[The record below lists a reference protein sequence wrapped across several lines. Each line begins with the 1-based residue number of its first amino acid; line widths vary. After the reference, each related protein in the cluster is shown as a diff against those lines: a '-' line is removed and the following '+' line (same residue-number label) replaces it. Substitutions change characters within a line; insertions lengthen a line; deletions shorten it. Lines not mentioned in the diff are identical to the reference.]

1 MKYLLPAILGWIM
14 HITAYAQGYVDQDM
28 VYNVINEQVTNV
40 NSINRVNWHQ
50 YEYKDHVEGNKLG
63 NWGEFLAHI
72 DSLPGYHKEMRR
84 YIVEMSNRVTG
95 DNFKNG
101 MILLIPDSFPRDFRA
116 YSPYPFTYSPAD
128 TLPKLFIID
137 KFTQTFGAY
146 EYGKLVR
153 WGLLS
158 SGKENDLTPP
168 GRYNFNWKDEHRFS
182 NAAPPG
188 EEWEM
193 FYVFNFQSKW
203 GVHVHQYAL
212 PIGRPASHGCVRV
225 ALADAIWNFYWANE
239 WQHEKGRLVRNGT
252 PVMVLHD
259 NPRGKAVH
267 WQIKDGKV
275 LNLVELPAR
284 LEDIPEGMYST
295 ISHRVPWLSG
305 W

>member
-1 MKYLLPAILGWIM
+1 MKQFLAAFAAVVLQL
-14 HITAYAQGYVDQDM
+14 TVYAQGYVDQEK
-28 VYNVINEQVTNV
+28 VYDLVNGQVTNV
-40 NSINRVNWHQ
+40 NILNKSTWHL
-50 YEYKDHVEGNKLG
+50 YEYRDHVDGNKLG

-72 DSLPGYHKEMRR
+72 DSLPGYHKEMKR
-84 YIVEMSNRVTG
+84 YIVELSNRVTG

-101 MILLIPDSFPRDFRA
+101 MTLLIPDSFPRDFKS
-116 YSPYPFTYSPAD
+116 YSPYPFEYSVAD
-128 TLPKLFIID
+128 TVPKLLIID

-146 EYGKLVR
+146 EFGKLVR

-158 SGKENDLTPP
+158 SGKDNELTPP

-188 EEWEM
+188 EVWEM

-212 PIGRPASHGCVRV
+212 PIGRPASHGCVRMS
-225 ALADAIWNFYWANE
+225 LADAIWNYYWANE

-259 NPRGKAVH
+259 NPKGRSAH
-267 WQIKDGKV
+267 WQVKDGKV
-275 LNLVELPAR
+275 TSLVQLPAQ
-284 LEDIPEGMYST
+284 LHDVPEGMYST
-295 ISHRVPWLSG
+295 ISQRVPWLSG